1 MKKLLVLTIVT
12 ILSTANAAAQE
23 ESSWTLNTRA
33 WSTNYFASSLESI
46 AKELLLS
53 FAFDDKESD
62 AKKWADRIIP
72 STDLVFPIGF
82 QKKGFDGLTDIRNP
96 YHRAFSNPFK
106 HIGDYAIGIDTS
118 YKPDVVGF
126 YAGAFF
132 KSQEIV
138 FKETGDNLR
147 GFYFQPRAGIVFG
160 TEKNRVEIG
169 AFYDAVTGC
178 GGRIADTNKKRL
190 KGGFGLDISAGLV
203 RDKDNSLLTLQFSM
217 PLHNFLDEDYEGQTG
232 MKRRVGYL
240 LLTERISF

>member
-23 ESSWTLNTRA
+23 DSSWTLNTRA
-33 WSTNYFASSLESI
+33 WSTNYFASSLETL

-53 FAFDDKESD
+53 FAFEDDNSD

-82 QKKGFDGLTDIRNP
+82 QKKGFEGLTDIRNP
-96 YHRAFSNPFK
+96 YYRAFSNPFK
-106 HIGDYAIGIDTS
+106 HIGDYAIGLDAS
-118 YKPDVVGF
+118 YKPSVVGC

-138 FKETGDNLR
+138 FKEIDQNLR

-160 TEKNRVEIG
+160 SEKNRVEIG
-169 AFYDAVTGC
+169 AFYDVVTGS
-178 GGRIADTNKKRL
+178 GGTFADTSKKRL
-190 KGGFGLDISAGLV
+190 KGGFGFDIAATLFK
-203 RDKDNSLLTLQFSM
+203 DKDNHLMTLQFSM
-217 PLHNFLDEDYEGQTG
+217 PLHNFLDEDYVGQKG
-232 MKRRVGYL
+232 VKRRVGYIMM
-240 LLTERISF
+240 TERICF

>member
-106 HIGDYAIGIDTS
+106 HW
-118 YKPDVVGF
+118 
-126 YAGAFF
+126 
-132 KSQEIV
+132 
-138 FKETGDNLR
+138 
-147 GFYFQPRAGIVFG
+147 
-160 TEKNRVEIG
+160 
-169 AFYDAVTGC
+169 
-178 GGRIADTNKKRL
+178 RL
-190 KGGFGLDISAGLV
+190 C
-203 RDKDNSLLTLQFSM
+203 
-217 PLHNFLDEDYEGQTG
+217 HWY
-232 MKRRVGYL
+232 
-240 LLTERISF
+240 